1 MVMKEAINTDW
12 GAYYIPVVRWL
23 PKMIFNRMV
32 HSDEKIT
39 LQILLYFEYFDT
51 TTSTLDQ

>member
-1 MVMKEAINTDW
+1 MVMKEAINTDC

-39 LQILLYFEYFDT
+39 LQILLYYEYFDT